1 LDGGKRYYFVESSY
15 FGRRLDHFLARYLKE
30 ELSRSQLQKL
40 IATGYVEVDGKVQK
54 KSNYRLKGGQGVE
67 LTLPAP
73 KRLEVAPE
81 EIKLDILY
89 EDRDIIVVNKPRGM
103 VVHPAPGHEKETLVN
118 ALLFHCRDLSG
129 IGGVRRPGIVHRL
142 DKDTSGAIIVAKN
155 DLAHLKLAEQLKARQ
170 VKRLYLTVVKG
181 KMRNE
186 TGTITAPIGRHKKD
200 RKRMAVRIDGREA
213 TTHYRVLAY
222 LGDYTLLETK
232 LDTGRTHQIR
242 VHLAYLGHP
251 VAGDPV
257 YGRNRELPITGQALH
272 ARLIG
277 FYHPRTGSYMEI
289 KAPIPGD
296 FRRLL
301 KFLKVAK

>member
-1 LDGGKRYYFVESSY
+1 MDGGKRYYFVESSY

>member
-1 LDGGKRYYFVESSY
+1 
-15 FGRRLDHFLARYLKE
+15 
-30 ELSRSQLQKL
+30 
-40 IATGYVEVDGKVQK
+40 
-54 KSNYRLKGGQGVE
+54 
-67 LTLPAP
+67 
-73 KRLEVAPE
+73 
-81 EIKLDILY
+81 
-89 EDRDIIVVNKPRGM
+89 
-103 VVHPAPGHEKETLVN
+103 
-118 ALLFHCRDLSG
+118 
-129 IGGVRRPGIVHRL
+129 
-142 DKDTSGAIIVAKN
+142 
-155 DLAHLKLAEQLKARQ
+155 
-170 VKRLYLTVVKG
+170 
-181 KMRNE
+181 MRNE